1 VLLLAISSKYSS
13 FSRRGPDNVTEELVS
28 VLSDSKSYEF
38 KALFLLV
45 HAGLRARNVAG
56 GGEEMLRLR
65 AYEKLQNLVQQG
77 QVHKTGKEYKGIPK
91 ALVALS
97 KDLKVMRENGRAFV
111 PKPPVVSAK
120 PLRERSQKA
129 KAE

>member
-1 VLLLAISSKYSS
+1 
-13 FSRRGPDNVTEELVS
+13 VS
-28 VLSDSKSYEF
+28 VLSDSRSYEF

-77 QVHKTGKEYKGIPK
+77 QVHKTGKHYKGIPK

-97 KDLKVMRENGRAFV
+97 KDLKVMRENGRSFV
-111 PKPPVVSAK
+111 PKPAVASARPV
-120 PLRERSQKA
+120 RSQKT